1 MIQFTEKAKER
12 ALFFLQDKDPKAW
25 ALRIRS
31 RGPQDFGF
39 SLDPI
44 ESASPLDHVVSL
56 GTFNVVYAKE
66 LEETLQNAN
75 VDFLETSWTRG
86 FKVEPSEQKKETQT
100 NKLDLADP
108 KVKKI
113 VDLLNSEINPAITS
127 HGGFAELV
135 ALKDNTVYLK
145 MGGGCQGCASSQAT
159 LRNGIELRIKEEV
172 PEIVAVVDQTDH
184 ASGANPYY

>member
-12 ALFFLQDKDPKAW
+12 AVFFLQDKDPKSW

-31 RGPQDFGF
+31 RGPEDFGF

-44 ESASPLDHVVSL
+44 ESVSPADHVVNL
-56 GTFNVVYAKE
+56 GSFNVVYAKE
-66 LEETLQNAN
+66 LEETLQNAK

-86 FKVEPSEQKKETQT
+86 FKVETAPPKKEEAT
-100 NKLDLADP
+100 KLDLSDP

-113 VDLLNSEINPAITS
+113 VDLLNSEINPAIAS